1 MIYLTGAV
9 VVYLFTAI
17 ELLRRARPESFR
29 EALGGA
35 LACAVVAAFWP
46 IAIVW
51 RALLGGRPQRPTPT
65 PTPSAQRERASAPR
79 QREA

>member
-1 MIYLTGAV
+1 MIYLTIAV
-9 VVYLFTAI
+9 VVYLVTAV
-17 ELLRRARPESFR
+17 ELLRRARPETFR

-46 IAIVW
+46 IAIIW
-51 RALLGGRPQRPTPT
+51 RALLGGRPQAPT
-65 PTPSAQRERASAPR
+65 PTPSPNRARASAPQ